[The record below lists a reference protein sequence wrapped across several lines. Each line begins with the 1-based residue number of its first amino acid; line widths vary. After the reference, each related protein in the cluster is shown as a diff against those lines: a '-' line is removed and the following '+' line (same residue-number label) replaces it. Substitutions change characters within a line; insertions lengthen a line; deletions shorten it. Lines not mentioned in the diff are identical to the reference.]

1 MYGWQARHIKFR
13 LNNVLVQMTSP
24 KLNVWKFSPS
34 EGIFRFSQFGVL
46 WWWILTE
53 PIVILIYICMSEPP
67 AICLEIIQTYTVIYV
82 SYLSIKLEVGRVKII
97 FTDPQP
103 SPQLLLSPLI
113 SCLFSPSLLPC
124 SHSFTLSIDKVEI
137 WPLENL
143 PLAFGRIPS

>member
-1 MYGWQARHIKFR
+1 
-13 LNNVLVQMTSP
+13 
-24 KLNVWKFSPS
+24 
-34 EGIFRFSQFGVL
+34 
-46 WWWILTE
+46 
-53 PIVILIYICMSEPP
+53 MSEPP

-137 WPLENL
+137 
-143 PLAFGRIPS
+143 